1 MEFRTEAFRV
11 ANRPSAK
18 TKLFNYIRAKHIK
31 RIFERFLALTAVE
44 EEEEE
49 EHCVSSSS
57 PLFLSFFRVLPAN
70 SIRSEFV
77 EGKLINYESYFPIQW
92 IDRAFGRLRASKP
105 SSIPTSFGRDFL
117 PPPSLSLSLFLSL
130 SVSFVP
136 IIYRRAWERIQCCRP
151 TGKLQVFSLRREF
164 RAEFEPHLPAAK
176 WVTTVFF
183 THLPAV

>member
-77 EGKLINYESYFPIQW
+77 EGKLINYESYFPIQ
-92 IDRAFGRLRASKP
+92 
-105 SSIPTSFGRDFL
+105 
-117 PPPSLSLSLFLSL
+117 
-130 SVSFVP
+130 
-136 IIYRRAWERIQCCRP
+136 
-151 TGKLQVFSLRREF
+151 
-164 RAEFEPHLPAAK
+164 
-176 WVTTVFF
+176 
-183 THLPAV
+183 